1 MIRRPLP
8 FHTADTA
15 AEPGGPA
22 PERRL
27 RGDPRFETLNHYTD
41 PSGQFISGVWS
52 GGVGAWRV
60 VYAAH
65 EEEFC
70 QLLEGEVLLID
81 ADGAQ
86 THLKAGDAFVVPGGY
101 EGVWE
106 NLTPVKKLYAIMT
119 LKDTP

>member
-8 FHTADTA
+8 FHIVDTP

-22 PERRL
+22 LERRL
-27 RGDPRFETLNHYTD
+27 HGDPRFETLNHYTD
-41 PSGQFISGVWS
+41 PTGQFFSGVWS

-60 VYAAH
+60 VYSAH

-70 QLLEGEVLLID
+70 QLLEGEVLLTD

-86 THLKAGDAFVVPGGY
+86 TRLKAGDAFVVPGGY

-119 LKDTP
+119 LKETP